1 MFLAEAAASPN
12 LININYGLMV
22 WTLVCFVVVLVI
34 LKKYAYGPIQDMLEE
49 RRKLIAADLD
59 TAESARVE
67 AQQTLDEYRAQLAEA
82 RKEAGRIV
90 EDARK
95 AMEEQRKSDLATIEA
110 DKERQLARARE
121 EIAAETRHSLA
132 TIKQQVAE
140 LTIAATEKIVRSKL
154 DEAEQRRLID
164 AALADVDFEAFAP
177 EKVAD

>member
-1 MFLAEAAASPN
+1 MFLAEAASPN
-12 LININYGLMV
+12 LIDINYGLMV

-49 RRKLIAADLD
+49 RRKLIAADLE
-59 TAESARVE
+59 TAETARVE

-177 EKVAD
+177 ETAAD

>member
-1 MFLAEAAASPN
+1 MFLAEAASPN

-22 WTLVCFVVVLVI
+22 WTLVCFVVVLVV
-34 LKKYAYGPIQDMLEE
+34 LKKYAYGPIQDMLDE

-177 EKVAD
+177 EPAAE

>member
-1 MFLAEAAASPN
+1 MFLAEAASPN

>member
-1 MFLAEAAASPN
+1 MFLAEAASPN
-12 LININYGLMV
+12 LIDINYGLMV

-34 LKKYAYGPIQDMLEE
+34 LKKYAYAPIQDMLEE
-49 RRKLIAADLD
+49 RRKLIAADLE
-59 TAESARVE
+59 TAETARVE

-177 EKVAD
+177 ETAAD

>member
-1 MFLAEAAASPN
+1 MFLAAAASPN

-22 WTLVCFVVVLVI
+22 WTLVCFVVVMVI
-34 LKKYAYGPIQDMLEE
+34 LKKYAYGPIQDMLDE
-49 RRKLIAADLD
+49 RRKLIAADLE
-59 TAESARVE
+59 TAETARVE

-177 EKVAD
+177 ETAAD